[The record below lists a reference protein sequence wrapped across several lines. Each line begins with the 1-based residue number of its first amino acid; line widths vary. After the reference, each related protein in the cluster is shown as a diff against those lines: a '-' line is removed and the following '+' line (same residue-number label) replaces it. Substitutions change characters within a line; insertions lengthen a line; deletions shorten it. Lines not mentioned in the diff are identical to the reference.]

1 MNSKCD
7 LYSCQYNNDG
17 RCGYKEA
24 TIKNP
29 NVCACNACDRDFEDN
44 NLAKEDDNYNGN

>member
-1 MNSKCD
+1 MNPKCFEYTIIPKCD
-7 LYSCQYNNDG
+7 LHSCQYNTDG

-29 NVCACNACDRDFEDN
+29 NACACHYEFEDN
-44 NLAKEDDNYNGN
+44 NIEEE